1 MSFDAFPLR
10 GESDRSAVL
19 QLWRDN
25 FGDQRIKTA
34 IDPRWR
40 WLTEANPSG
49 PARFCVVTKRDT
61 GEVIGSAGAM
71 PRVLRIAGNPVRA
84 AVLCDF
90 VVDKRHRVAGA
101 ALALQRKLADA
112 CFADG
117 ISVLYGF
124 PNKNAF
130 PVFAR
135 IGYKTVGA
143 ATMMARPLRAGPHLR
158 DHVPALLAETA
169 GFFVDA
175 VLQAY
180 DLQLY
185 LRRTRNLD
193 DTQRP
198 AADDSFQTL
207 WDEVKVARA
216 IVGERTPAH
225 LNWRYAK
232 HPIENCTFFCLT
244 EKSTGRLRGYVAYTV
259 TAGKVNVLDAFW
271 PSLEVQRALFAR
283 FVWRM
288 RALGHSSIS
297 VCYAGDASV
306 AGTLRELGFI
316 QSKESRNFVCK
327 VAPHELD
334 RLGPAAY
341 DLAQWSLFDGE
352 LDI

>member
-19 QLWRDN
+19 QLWHDN
-25 FGDQRIKTA
+25 FGDHRIRSA
-34 IDPRWR
+34 IDPRWH

-49 PARFCVVTKRDT
+49 PVKICVVARRDT
-61 GEVIGSAGAM
+61 GEIIGSAGAM
-71 PRVLRIAGNPVRA
+71 PRTLHIGGDPVSA

-90 VVDKRHRVAGA
+90 VVDKQHRVAGA
-101 ALALQRKLADA
+101 ALALQRKLAEA

-124 PNKNAF
+124 PNKSAF

-143 ATMMARPLRAGPHLR
+143 AMMMARPLRTGRHLR
-158 DHVPALLAETA
+158 DLIPPVLAETA
-169 GFFVDA
+169 GFFVDC
-175 VLQAY
+175 LLHAY
-180 DLQLY
+180 DLQMH
-185 LRRTRNLD
+185 LRRARDLD
-193 DTQRP
+193 DVERR
-198 AADDSFQTL
+198 AADDSFQSL
-207 WDEVKVARA
+207 WDEANSGRT

-232 HPIENCTFFCLT
+232 HPIEDCTFFCLT
-244 EKSTGRLRGYVAYTV
+244 ERSSGRLRGYVAYSV
-259 TAGKVNVLDAFW
+259 VDGKVNVLDALW
-271 PSLEVQRALFAR
+271 ASPQAQKSLFAR

-297 VCYAGDASV
+297 VCYAGDVTV
-306 AGTLRELGFI
+306 AGALRQLGFI
-316 QSKESRNFVCK
+316 QSKERRNFVCK
-327 VAPHELD
+327 VAAHEVD
-334 RLGPAAY
+334 RVGAAAY